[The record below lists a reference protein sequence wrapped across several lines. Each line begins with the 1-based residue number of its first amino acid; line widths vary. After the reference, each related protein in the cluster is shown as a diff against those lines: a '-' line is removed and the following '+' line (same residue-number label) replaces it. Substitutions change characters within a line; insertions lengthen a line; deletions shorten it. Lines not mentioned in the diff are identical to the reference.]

1 MAADMALDFVVIPGH
16 TRGMKCAISVP
27 DEVFAAVDEQA
38 ARLGIS
44 RSEFFAIAA
53 ERYIN
58 DLTLDERVAAL
69 NEVLDAIG
77 VYGPDEDT
85 DWILPA
91 GRRFLA
97 QVEWNDR
104 GDS

>member
-1 MAADMALDFVVIPGH
+1 MAADVALDISVLPGH
-16 TRGMKCAISVP
+16 TSSMKCAISVP
-27 DEVFAAVDEQA
+27 DEVFAAVEEQA

-58 DLTLDERVAAL
+58 DLTLDDRVAAL

-85 DWILPA
+85 DWILDA
-91 GRRFLA
+91 GRRFLG
-97 QVEWNDR
+97 QVEWNDH

>member
-1 MAADMALDFVVIPGH
+1 
-16 TRGMKCAISVP
+16 MKCAISVP
-27 DEVFAAVDEQA
+27 DEVFAAVDEQT

-44 RSEFFAIAA
+44 RSEFFSIAA

-58 DLTLDERVAAL
+58 DLTLDDRVAAL

-77 VYGPDEDT
+77 VYGPDDDT
-85 DWILPA
+85 EWILEA

-97 QVEWNDR
+97 QVEWEDDGR
-104 GDS
+104 S

>member
-1 MAADMALDFVVIPGH
+1 MPVNAALDEPVIPGH
-16 TRGMKCAISVP
+16 TQRMKCAISVP

-44 RSEFFAIAA
+44 RSEFFAVAA
-53 ERYIN
+53 ERYIH
-58 DLTLDERVAAL
+58 DLTLDERVVAL

-77 VYGPDEDT
+77 VYGPEGDT
-85 DWILPA
+85 EWILEA

-97 QVEWNDR
+97 QVEWDDD
-104 GDS
+104 GPA

>member
-1 MAADMALDFVVIPGH
+1 MAAGVTLDSTVLPGN
-16 TRGMKCAISVP
+16 TRSMKCAISVP

-44 RSEFFAIAA
+44 RSEFFAVAA
-53 ERYIN
+53 ERYIT
-58 DLTLDERVAAL
+58 DLTLDERVTAL

-77 VYGPDEDT
+77 VHGPDEDT
-85 DWILPA
+85 EWILPA

-97 QVEWNDR
+97 QVEWHDD